1 MADDL
6 TQLTADLRSFVRAR
20 GWERHHAPKNL
31 VMALSVEVAELLEH
45 FQWLTNEESDAL
57 DAASLAVVADEV
69 ADVQIYLLEL
79 ADRLGIDVA
88 AAVRAKMVKNAV
100 KYPAPAGAPRG

>member
-1 MADDL
+1 MSNDL
-6 TQLTADLRSFVRAR
+6 NSLTADLREFVEAR
-20 GWERHHAPKNL
+20 NWERFHAPKNL

-57 DAASLAVVADEV
+57 DAAKRSEVADEI

-79 ADRLGIDVA
+79 ADRLGIDVGE
-88 AAVRAKMVKNAV
+88 AVRLKMAKNAV
-100 KYPAPAGAPRG
+100 KYPAG

>member
-1 MADDL
+1 MSNDL
-6 TQLTADLRSFVRAR
+6 NSLTADLREFVEAR
-20 GWERHHAPKNL
+20 NWERFHAPKNL

-57 DAASLAVVADEV
+57 DAAKRSEVADEI

-79 ADRLGIDVA
+79 ADRLGIDVKPCA
-88 AAVRAKMVKNAV
+88 
-100 KYPAPAGAPRG
+100 